1 MFAWYALGREWPWIA
16 GSLSESLSCDFSRIV
31 TEGFRIPETVFYK
44 YIFVKICVWLSNSN
58 RIACI

>member
-16 GSLSESLSCDFSRIV
+16 GSLSEPLSCGFSGIV
-31 TEGFRIPETVFYK
+31 TEGFTIPETVFSK

-58 RIACI
+58 RITCV